1 MAKTDS
7 ELVAETLRGD
17 PEAFEEIVRRYQTKV
32 FGIIYHY
39 LGRRAVVEDI
49 AQEVFLKLFRSLSKF
64 DTSRSM
70 DAWISKIAVNSC
82 YDELRRERSRK
93 ATLFSDLGR
102 DDEDRLESF
111 YSKFTKGAYLTE
123 VEVEELVE
131 VFQRL
136 ISQLAEKDRMAL
148 VLREVE
154 GMSYGEIASI
164 MGATEL
170 AVRVRVSRSRQQ
182 LLEKLK
188 GMDFLRGSG

>member
-39 LGRRAVVEDI
+39 LGRRAVVADI